1 MRPHRQAQGVLWQK
15 YKQIFSTVWARRKA
29 LDAPVKLPHEQQ
41 FLPSALALQET
52 PMHPLPRTVAGVIL
66 AFALIA
72 ILWSILGH
80 MDIVAVA
87 RGKIIPDQRTKTI
100 QPIDTAI
107 VKQIN
112 VRDGQHVQAGDVLV
126 ALDSTLERADVQ
138 RLDDDLI
145 TARLDAARNQG
156 LLVAIDGDEKA
167 PRLDIDPLTSSS
179 RLAAEQ
185 QLLDGHV
192 RQFRSQLA
200 QMEAEVDRRKQEV
213 NVLKATVSKIEQTL
227 PIIRRR
233 AADFKKLSTL
243 GHVSQHQYLELEQTL
258 IEQTRELLTQ
268 QAKLA
273 ETKAALVESEQQKAA
288 FIEQSRREALDNL
301 HLANTKV
308 TGLNQDLIKA
318 EQRNRLMSL
327 QAPVTGTVQQLSVHT
342 IGGVVTPAQ
351 PLMVIVPHDNLME
364 VDALLPNNDIGFV
377 RPGQVAT
384 VKIDTFPYTR
394 YGTIS
399 GVVAHVSDDAIQDEK
414 LGLVYAMRV
423 RLNQQTILV
432 NDQSIRLSPGM
443 AVSVEIKTGQRR
455 IIEYFLA
462 PLLQYSSESL
472 HER

>member
-1 MRPHRQAQGVLWQK
+1 
-15 YKQIFSTVWARRKA
+15 
-29 LDAPVKLPHEQQ
+29 
-41 FLPSALALQET
+41 
-52 PMHPLPRTVAGVIL
+52 
-66 AFALIA
+66 
-72 ILWSILGH
+72 
-80 MDIVAVA
+80 
-87 RGKIIPDQRTKTI
+87 
-100 QPIDTAI
+100 
-107 VKQIN
+107 N